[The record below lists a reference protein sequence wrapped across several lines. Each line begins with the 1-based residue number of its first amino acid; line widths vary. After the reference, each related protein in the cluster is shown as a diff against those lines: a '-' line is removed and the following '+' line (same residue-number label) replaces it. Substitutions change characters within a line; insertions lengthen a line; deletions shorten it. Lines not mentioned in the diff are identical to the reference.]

1 MAAAQALAGSFS
13 HVLLDERAHVCL
25 VDAAGFFDCPIVRF
39 KHRDPADV
47 SRAIER
53 LGKSIKPIVL
63 TDGMFSHDGSVAPLR
78 ACLKLLPRD
87 AWLLVDD
94 AHGAGVLG
102 RTGKG
107 ALELE
112 GVGRRRIVQTITLSK
127 AFGVYG
133 GAILCSR
140 QVRDRIIARSRLFAG
155 STPLP
160 LPLANAAIVALQILK
175 QDKRLRARL
184 ARNAAFVKEALRRAG
199 FALADNPGPI
209 IPVHPKSR
217 SESESLKR
225 RLLTAG
231 ILPPF
236 MTYPGTPKDGHF
248 RFVISS
254 EHSRSQ
260 LEALV
265 KVLAAGRS

>member
-1 MAAAQALAGSFS
+1 M
-13 HVLLDERAHVCL
+13 
-25 VDAAGFFDCPIVRF
+25 
-39 KHRDPADV
+39 
-47 SRAIER
+47 
-53 LGKSIKPIVL
+53 
-63 TDGMFSHDGSVAPLR
+63 
-78 ACLKLLPRD
+78 
-87 AWLLVDD
+87 
-94 AHGAGVLG
+94 
-102 RTGKG
+102 
-107 ALELE
+107 
-112 GVGRRRIVQTITLSK
+112 GRRRIVQTVTLSK

-155 STPLP
+155 NTPLP

-175 QDKRLRARL
+175 QNKQLRACL

-199 FALADNPGPI
+199 FALPDNPGPI

-225 RLLTAG
+225 RLLAAG

-236 MTYPGTPKDGHF
+236 IQYPGAPKDGYF